1 MRRLPSTR
9 LILSVATLLALLLI
23 VAVGLAACGGADET
37 TTTAASTPTTAPAT
51 TTAPTTAGTGSSE
64 TTATSAASGPATDT
78 PYKIGILTVT
88 SGDLGFLGKYVVDS
102 MQLEVDKINADG
114 GIDGHPIELVVQD
127 DGYDQTKGAAGFT
140 KLAEDPSILA
150 ITGTMATILLPSL
163 TALAEQKEIPYVS
176 CAPEIPLLRA
186 QNLRWT
192 FYGPADEFLN
202 AAAILDIVKAKGFKS
217 AVVISHNEPNALS
230 VANEFVAEAT
240 AAGLQ
245 AVLLPDG
252 VDIGTVDI
260 TPQANKL
267 KALCDKQGA
276 DCVVSVVWPNVTG
289 TLVKTMT
296 GIGLSLP
303 VVSYSLNADV
313 STLAMGGPELNGV
326 MLPGPKVMAASWLP
340 DSDPQKAIVVDF
352 INRYKAK
359 YNNLPG
365 QVDAGAADCILWIA
379 AALRAS
385 GDDRAKL
392 RDALGAVKNL
402 VGPLAIRTM
411 GKEGDRTGIQPGLF
425 VPMVIKDM
433 QFAELKLQ

>member
-1 MRRLPSTR
+1 
-9 LILSVATLLALLLI
+9 
-23 VAVGLAACGGADET
+23 
-37 TTTAASTPTTAPAT
+37 
-51 TTAPTTAGTGSSE
+51 
-64 TTATSAASGPATDT
+64 
-78 PYKIGILTVT
+78 
-88 SGDLGFLGKYVVDS
+88 
-102 MQLEVDKINADG
+102 
-114 GIDGHPIELVVQD
+114 
-127 DGYDQTKGAAGFT
+127 
-140 KLAEDPSILA
+140 
-150 ITGTMATILLPSL
+150 
-163 TALAEQKEIPYVS
+163 
-176 CAPEIPLLRA
+176 
-186 QNLRWT
+186 
-192 FYGPADEFLN
+192 
-202 AAAILDIVKAKGFKS
+202 
-217 AVVISHNEPNALS
+217 
-230 VANEFVAEAT
+230 
-240 AAGLQ
+240 
-245 AVLLPDG
+245 
-252 VDIGTVDI
+252 
-260 TPQANKL
+260 
-267 KALCDKQGA
+267 
-276 DCVVSVVWPNVTG
+276 
-289 TLVKTMT
+289 MT

>member
-1 MRRLPSTR
+1 
-9 LILSVATLLALLLI
+9 
-23 VAVGLAACGGADET
+23 
-37 TTTAASTPTTAPAT
+37 
-51 TTAPTTAGTGSSE
+51 
-64 TTATSAASGPATDT
+64 
-78 PYKIGILTVT
+78 
-88 SGDLGFLGKYVVDS
+88 

-114 GIDGHPIELVVQD
+114 GINGHPIELVVQD

-252 VDIGTVDI
+252 VDIGTV
-260 TPQANKL
+260 A
-267 KALCDKQGA
+267 
-276 DCVVSVVWPNVTG
+276 
-289 TLVKTMT
+289 
-296 GIGLSLP
+296 
-303 VVSYSLNADV
+303 
-313 STLAMGGPELNGV
+313 E
-326 MLPGPKVMAASWLP
+326 
-340 DSDPQKAIVVDF
+340 
-352 INRYKAK
+352 
-359 YNNLPG
+359 
-365 QVDAGAADCILWIA
+365 
-379 AALRAS
+379 
-385 GDDRAKL
+385 
-392 RDALGAVKNL
+392 
-402 VGPLAIRTM
+402 GPLRQAGCGLRCQRRVAERH
-411 GKEGDRTGIQPGLF
+411 GNPRQDHDRYRPQPAGCVL
-425 VPMVIKDM
+425 
-433 QFAELKLQ
+433 

>member
-1 MRRLPSTR
+1 
-9 LILSVATLLALLLI
+9 
-23 VAVGLAACGGADET
+23 
-37 TTTAASTPTTAPAT
+37 
-51 TTAPTTAGTGSSE
+51 
-64 TTATSAASGPATDT
+64 
-78 PYKIGILTVT
+78 
-88 SGDLGFLGKYVVDS
+88 

-114 GIDGHPIELVVQD
+114 GINGHPIELVVQD

-150 ITGTMATILLPSL
+150 ITGTMASILLPSL

-176 CAPEIPLLRA
+176 CAPENPALRE
-186 QNLRWT
+186 QNLAWT

-230 VANEFVAEAT
+230 VANEFVTEAT

-245 AVLLPDG
+245 AVLLPDA

-260 TPQANKL
+260 TPQVNKL
-267 KALCDKQGA
+267 KALADKQGA
-276 DCVVSVVWPNVTG
+276 DCIVSVVWPNVTG

-296 GIGLSLP
+296 GVGLNLP
-303 VVSYSLNADV
+303 MVSYSLNADA

-340 DSDPQKAIVVDF
+340 DTDPQKAVVVDF

-359 YNNLPG
+359 YNHPPG

-379 AALRAS
+379 AALRTS

-392 RDALGAVKNL
+392 RDALGSVKDL
-402 VGPLAIRTM
+402 VGPFAIRTM

-425 VPMVIKDM
+425 VPMVIKTCSSPS
-433 QFAELKLQ
+433 